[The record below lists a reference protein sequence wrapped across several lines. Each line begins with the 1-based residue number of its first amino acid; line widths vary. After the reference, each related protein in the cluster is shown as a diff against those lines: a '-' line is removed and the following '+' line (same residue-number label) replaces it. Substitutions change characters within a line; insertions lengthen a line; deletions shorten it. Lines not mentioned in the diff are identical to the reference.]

1 MAYINGNDVMFGTV
15 LVIGGSQAVGES
27 VILQNG
33 EVGTSG
39 EVTELEE

>member
-15 LVIGGSQAVGES
+15 LIIGGSQAVGES
-27 VILQNG
+27 VILQDG